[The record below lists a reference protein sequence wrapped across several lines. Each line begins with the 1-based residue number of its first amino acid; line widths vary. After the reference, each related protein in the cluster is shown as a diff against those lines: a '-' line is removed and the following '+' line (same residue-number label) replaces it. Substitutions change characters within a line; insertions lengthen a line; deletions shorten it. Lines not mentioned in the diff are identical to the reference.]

1 MDLFL
6 EQGIIDRPG
15 PFALRLGRQILP
27 AAVIELGIAED
38 GHVFI
43 GAVRKPD
50 NFHPR
55 EAIASCIQHANLR
68 LNSRQ
73 PKDLLHDLRQARP

>member
-1 MDLFL
+1 
-6 EQGIIDRPG
+6 
-15 PFALRLGRQILP
+15 
-27 AAVIELGIAED
+27 
-38 GHVFI
+38 VFI

-55 EAIASCIQHANLR
+55 EAIATCIQHANLR

-73 PKDLLHDLRQARP
+73 PKDPLHDLRQART